1 MFPTSCI
8 YHYPLF
14 LGAQILLV
22 NGCRMSYIY
31 DIFIHNHHVNYTM
44 HGDKIKPSAFFLHA
58 CSLDLEPPR
67 HWSCG
72 WGGWCDLLR
81 LWNLPWQCCWQ
92 VVMSKSSSLHSIALI
107 SQLPWLFP
115 SLFPS
120 LLPSLLSSLLL
131 WRPSWWRIVW
141 SKALGST
148 WCVCLINSDEVFDSW
163 FYYRLLEK
171 GLSYLVKW

>member
-31 DIFIHNHHVNYTM
+31 DIFIHNHDNYTM

-58 CSLDLEPPR
+58 CSSLDLEPPR

-72 WGGWCDLLR
+72 WGWCDLLR
-81 LWNLPWQCCWQ
+81 LWNLPWQCCCWR
-92 VVMSKSSSLHSIALI
+92 VANNTVTVIMSI
-107 SQLPWLFP
+107 S
-115 SLFPS
+115 PS
-120 LLPSLLSSLLL
+120 LLSLLPSLLSLLSSLLL
-131 WRPSWWRIVW
+131 WLPSM
-141 SKALGST
+141 LED
-148 WCVCLINSDEVFDSW
+148 CLINSNGECLMRFVSSTVNIGAQF
-163 FYYRLLEK
+163 LI
-171 GLSYLVKW
+171 